1 MNADELIAEGE
12 RLVRPCLSLSD
23 DCGSGR
29 YSGIWA
35 GTGVLKPKPGPWKHW
50 ITVDCSWL
58 AKQGVPLTGIL
69 SVYTNE
75 DDCLTGIVVHDPSA
89 RLPKSPTRGA
99 FLDNHRKRLN
109 NLGWAGRTDKLED
122 IALYGREVSS
132 FPPISTVS
140 FMDRCN
146 LLAAKNS
153 WRPLCRGI
161 FHPRSGP
168 QTRLGPRCLFST
180 ENAKVLNACT
190 EMSSMTS
197 TNHKHLPP
205 KRLGAIQ

>member
-1 MNADELIAEGE
+1 MHLGGMRFMKVTPLRISVEGQWSAGPHRDWRGWANATEPFDAITFLSTPTDCNWSKSERGE
-12 RLVRPCLSLSD
+12 MPREVRLTLGSYDKQGREVQVNFSVAGGYQLGRSCVPSLSY
-23 DCGSGR
+23 R
-29 YSGIWA
+29 
-35 GTGVLKPKPGPWKHW
+35 P
-50 ITVDCSWL
+50 
-58 AKQGVPLTGIL
+58 GIL
-69 SVYTNE
+69 SQ
-75 DDCLTGIVVHDPSA
+75 
-89 RLPKSPTRGA
+89 
-99 FLDNHRKRLN
+99 
-109 NLGWAGRTDKLED
+109 
-122 IALYGREVSS
+122 REFST
-132 FPPISTVS
+132 STVS

-153 WRPLCRGI
+153 WRPLCRGV